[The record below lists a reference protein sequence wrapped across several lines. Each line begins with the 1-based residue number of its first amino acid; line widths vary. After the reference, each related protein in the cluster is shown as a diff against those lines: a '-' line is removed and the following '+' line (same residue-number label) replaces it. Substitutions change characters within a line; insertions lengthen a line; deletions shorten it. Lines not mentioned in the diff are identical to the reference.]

1 MTGCVAKRKEVQAN
15 ENVDYVLNADELGA
29 IFVGRKIEILEM
41 EDAQYDYDSSKQA
54 RNFGVIGGVAAAVN
68 SLLKEEQKAEAHII
82 DGLTKDT
89 IKQLKKY
96 AKDGCCADGNLV
108 EVMCCEG
115 GCIGGNSNIANP
127 KIAKKII
134 NSLLEK
140 SNDLK

>member
-1 MTGCVAKRKEVQAN
+1 MGYLSGEI
-15 ENVDYVLNADELGA
+15 DADEFSAQIVSKTVTMVSAKVGKLVGSAIMPVGGA
-29 IFVGRKIEILEM
+29 VVGSMI
-41 EDAQYDYDSSKQA
+41 AS
-54 RNFGVIGGVAAAVN
+54 AV
-68 SLLKEEQKAEAHII
+68 SAYII
-82 DGLTKDT
+82 DGLTKDS

-96 AKDGCCADGNLV
+96 AKDGCCQDGNLV